1 MNLNNELDEEWMNF
15 NENGNFESNKKSN
28 TNELINDIK
37 CSDIY
42 ISTKTK
48 IGYLNLT
55 NIDLNDLFWKLPI
68 LEYHIPKNGILKKS
82 FKINCN
88 SKEEVVELENKM
100 IKKINLKKTIITQ
113 IDNIHIKRHKFKDIR
128 KIDLGLCKSDLL
140 SCRKKKKGA
149 FYNCFAIIMRIMFKN
164 VFKEVH
170 IKIFNTGKLE
180 IPGIQDDNLLYNALD
195 ELIKILKNIIN
206 NYNIYYKKD
215 KIENVLINSN
225 FNCGYFIDRTKLYNV
240 LKYDYKIH
248 SLYDPCSY
256 PGIQC
261 KFYYNTRLSLSDKQ
275 TGVLDSSYNETDYK
289 KISFMIFRTGSVLI
303 VGKCNEDELNNIYEF
318 LKELLHNEYLSVYE
332 DNILDSSENEI
343 KVKQK
348 KLRRKTIFINVN
360 K

>member
-1 MNLNNELDEEWMNF
+1 MQ
-15 NENGNFESNKKSN
+15 
-28 TNELINDIK
+28 
-37 CSDIY
+37 DIY

-88 SKEEVVELENKM
+88 SKEEVVELENK
-100 IKKINLKKTIITQ
+100 IKLNINVKETIITQ
-113 IDNIHIKRHKFKDIR
+113 IDNIHNKRHKFKDIR
-128 KIDLGLCKSDLL
+128 KIDMGLCKSDLL
-140 SCRKKKKGA
+140 SCRKKKGA

-195 ELIKILKNIIN
+195 ELIKILKNIMN
-206 NYNIYYKKD
+206 NDDIYYKKD

-261 KFYYNTRLSLSDKQ
+261 KFYYNKINDKND
-275 TGVLDSSYNETDYK
+275 GICRCNNKCYNISK
-289 KISFMIFRTGSVLI
+289 KDKKHIKDACTEISFMIFRTV
-303 VGKCNEDELNNIYEF
+303 VF
-318 LKELLHNEYLSVYE
+318 
-332 DNILDSSENEI
+332 
-343 KVKQK
+343 
-348 KLRRKTIFINVN
+348 
-360 K
+360 